1 MFCLSEL
8 TIVCLIGQE
17 PAPAAPAPL
26 FSGYTMFFAATVF
39 LFYSL
44 VLAPERRKRAEAE
57 HLRTSLKKNDR
68 VVTAGGI
75 HGTIAA
81 IDDDHDLVTVKVD
94 GNTRLKINR
103 SAIASVI
110 EDKVVDASTDK
121 NT

>member
-1 MFCLSEL
+1 
-8 TIVCLIGQE
+8 
-17 PAPAAPAPL
+17 
-26 FSGYTMFFAATVF
+26 MFFAATVF